1 MPDEKNRQAVTELLE
16 AWNAGD
22 EEASVRLMPLM
33 YDELRS
39 LARGYVAR
47 ERRGHTLQ
55 PTALV
60 HEAWVRLIE
69 RPGVG
74 FRNRAHFVGL
84 TAHVMRRVLVDYARE
99 RNTAKRGGKAPKVTL
114 VDSDSVAQPDV
125 ELMALDQALCELTE
139 IDPRKAKLVEL
150 RFFGGLSIEETAE
163 VLEVSPKTVVREWRR
178 ARAWLYDRLGSSAAG

>member
-1 MPDEKNRQAVTELLE
+1 MGEARTQAVTALLE

-69 RPGVG
+69 KPGVD

-114 VDSDSVAQPDV
+114 IDSDSVSQPDV
-125 ELMALDQALCELTE
+125 ELMALDQALSDLTE
-139 IDPRKAKLVEL
+139 LDPRKAKLVEL

-163 VLEVSPKTVVREWRR
+163 VLGVSPKTVVREWRR
-178 ARAWLYDRLGSSAAG
+178 ARAWLYDRLEGPAGG